1 MTMTQ
6 KKFIKRLMA
15 DGFSRNEAN
24 KIMTR
29 CRESGF
35 SYEWY
40 YKHECQWV
48 RAFATIR
55 KLGGSFKNVSKAVN
69 LANST
74 MMSFAEAM
82 YEVASKESFVDYS
95 IESNANGL

>member
-1 MTMTQ
+1 MTR
-6 KKFIKRLMA
+6 KKFIKKLMA
-15 DGFSRNEAN
+15 EGFSRNEAN
-24 KIMTR
+24 KIAIR
-29 CRESGF
+29 NRESGF

-40 YKHECQWV
+40 YKHECQWI

-55 KLGGSFKNVSKAVN
+55 KLGSSFKNVSKAVS
-69 LANST
+69 LANSS

-95 IESNANGL
+95 IESNTNGL